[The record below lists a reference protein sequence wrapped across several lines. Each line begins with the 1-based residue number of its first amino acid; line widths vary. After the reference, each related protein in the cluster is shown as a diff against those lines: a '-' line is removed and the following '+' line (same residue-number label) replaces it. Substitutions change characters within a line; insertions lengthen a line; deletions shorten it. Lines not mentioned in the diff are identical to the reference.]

1 MSQISPGLNTVPK
14 EHPQLPGRGGCS
26 QRGCAV
32 GVPRDVGH
40 RRERPESRR
49 RKVFSRVKKKY
60 QRKENKESCGQTAM
74 LYRKQRWHGW
84 VIEIGQTGE
93 LGKEEN

>member
-49 RKVFSRVKKKY
+49 RKVFSRVKKKNTKERRTRRAVGR
-60 QRKENKESCGQTAM
+60 QRCCIESRGGTV
-74 LYRKQRWHGW
+74 G
-84 VIEIGQTGE
+84 
-93 LGKEEN
+93 